1 MSSQEHAAAEFSLR
15 SRVAELEVTN
25 HNLAQERSGLL
36 ARAATAE
43 QHLRAE
49 IAAHQGSQAELSEMQ
64 SLLSSEAGA
73 RRGAQE
79 AAAKAARDAAEHA
92 GLAAEARARA
102 QALQSE
108 VSEIAI
114 SVALDCVP
122 HQIDCSRRC
131 ADP

>member
-25 HNLAQERSGLL
+25 HNLSQERSGLL

-114 SVALDCVP
+114 SVAP
-122 HQIDCSRRC
+122 
-131 ADP
+131 

>member
-1 MSSQEHAAAEFSLR
+1 M
-15 SRVAELEVTN
+15 AELEVTN

-43 QHLRAE
+43 QNLRAE

-92 GLAAEARARA
+92 GHAAEARSRA

-108 VSEIAI
+108 VSEIA
-114 SVALDCVP
+114 SSMAP
-122 HQIDCSRRC
+122 
-131 ADP
+131 